1 MIFFRAVFLAL
12 WFCEPF
18 SLVFRSG
25 SSGFCEDMRAMYEYQ
40 IPLSF
45 AYDSYLSSQGAQYYC
60 LEPRQENFVGS

>member
-1 MIFFRAVFLAL
+1 MIFFRAVFLVL

-25 SSGFCEDMRAMYEYQ
+25 SSGFYEDMRAMYEYQ

-45 AYDSYLSSQGAQYYC
+45 AYDSYLSSQDAQ
-60 LEPRQENFVGS
+60 